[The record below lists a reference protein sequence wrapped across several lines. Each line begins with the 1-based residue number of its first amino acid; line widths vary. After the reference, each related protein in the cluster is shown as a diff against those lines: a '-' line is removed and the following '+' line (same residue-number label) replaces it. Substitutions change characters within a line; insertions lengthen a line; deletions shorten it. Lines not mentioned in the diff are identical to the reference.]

1 MYRTFG
7 VFKPK
12 MRYIRQNRGADS
24 AARAGG
30 LGLTAPPHEPERGLT
45 APPHEADLIHNLT
58 RKQGKE
64 PMEPPIE
71 VTDLKCKKRK
81 KKHANK
87 GASDGATLR
96 GPPHEHRF

>member
-45 APPHEADLIHNLT
+45 APPHEADLTRNLT
-58 RKQGKE
+58 RKQGQG
-64 PMEPPIE
+64 
-71 VTDLKCKKRK
+71 T
-81 KKHANK
+81 
-87 GASDGATLR
+87 DGATLR